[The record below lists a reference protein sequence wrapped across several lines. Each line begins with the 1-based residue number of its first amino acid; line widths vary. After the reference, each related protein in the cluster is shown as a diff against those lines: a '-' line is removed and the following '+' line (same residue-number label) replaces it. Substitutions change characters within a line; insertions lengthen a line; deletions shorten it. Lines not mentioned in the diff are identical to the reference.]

1 MALEVKY
8 AEIRSNV
15 ISKLSELSGDMITNL
30 GNLDGIVGEIPGCAE
45 GDVINQSDRIVLNL
59 EYVLEDNIGA
69 IKEYLL
75 ERTGDARDL
84 KRLNEMIVILPD
96 GSIETWFLR

>member
-45 GDVINQSDRIVLNL
+45 GDVITAYINEYDTIVSEVYSKVNNGIAQYCEQLESVCAEFERIDADMQSQLGG
-59 EYVLEDNIGA
+59 E
-69 IKEYLL
+69 
-75 ERTGDARDL
+75 
-84 KRLNEMIVILPD
+84 
-96 GSIETWFLR
+96 